1 MAGHHRDP
9 APRLTHVSCQGA
21 RTPQEHG
28 HPRSTGCKQA
38 AFVPL
43 WARRVPW
50 LHPHLICA
58 VVPSQ
63 TCRLHEGLCPWDLR
77 NQPKGAVLSHSP
89 SPSQSHLDPPPSCHR
104 SAAVPIA
111 KWMSL
116 RPPLLCYCLQR
127 RGKGSG
133 EPRDR
138 SQFKHSWKESLPS
151 LRGFNLRFPG
161 MDQPSTTPLIFTEV
175 RWAIFY
181 QGLFS
186 GRERAGWAI
195 HPDAARCLRRREIAT
210 APRGPG
216 KQSISCRKLQPA
228 GALAKPSRTLLV
240 AGG

>member
-1 MAGHHRDP
+1 MQGAKPPRCAPGTPPAHGDPPSVGHRSSTTSPVPEFPWGAQRMAGHHRDP

-58 VVPSQ
+58 AVPSQ

-104 SAAVPIA
+104 SAAVSMA

-116 RPPLLCYCLQR
+116 RPPLPCYCLQR

-161 MDQPSTTPLIFTEV
+161 MD
-175 RWAIFY
+175 
-181 QGLFS
+181 
-186 GRERAGWAI
+186 
-195 HPDAARCLRRREIAT
+195 
-210 APRGPG
+210 
-216 KQSISCRKLQPA
+216 
-228 GALAKPSRTLLV
+228 
-240 AGG
+240 